1 MSERVGI
8 VAVAQTKYSADRA
21 DVNEGE
27 LVYEAV
33 RQVLQETGLKFA
45 KDVSGGDTFDFGI
58 DASVTC
64 SQDHWD
70 GRTISNC
77 NVMSYVGGHHSDED
91 KVAEDSLNAV
101 FTAFARILSGHQD
114 VILVAAHCKESQ
126 ADKWGIENTA
136 LDPVFLRVLGLDFL
150 SGAAMQAR
158 RYMYKYGITPE
169 QCARVVVKNRANGLK
184 NPLAQGTPAVT
195 VTDVL
200 GSQVLASPIR
210 QLDMKPASDGAC
222 AMILATEK
230 KAKKLCAKPIWIKGV
245 SNCYETHYLGDRDLA
260 ECDALVKAAKKAYS
274 MAGIT
279 DPAKEIS
286 LAEISE
292 EYSYQ
297 ELLWMEG
304 LGLCGRGEAGRII
317 EGGTTQLGGKL
328 PVNPSGGMLA
338 GNPTVVAGMAR
349 IAEGVLQLRGDAG
362 ERQVRGA
369 KTVLAHG
376 FTGVCGALQGVMI
389 LGKA

>member
-8 VAVAQTKYSADRA
+8 VAVAQTKYSANRA
-21 DVNEGE
+21 DVIEGE

-33 RQVLQETGLKFA
+33 GQVLKETGLKFA
-45 KDVSGGDTFDFGI
+45 KDVTGSGAFGI
-58 DASVTC
+58 DATVTC

-77 NVMSYVGGHHSDED
+77 NVMSYVGSHHSDED
-91 KVAEDSLNAV
+91 KVAEDALNAV
-101 FTAFARILSGHQD
+101 YTAFARVLSGHQD
-114 VILVAAHCKESQ
+114 VVLVAAHCKESQ
-126 ADKWGIENTA
+126 ADKWGVENTA

-150 SGAAMQAR
+150 SSAAMQAR

-169 QCARVVVKNRANGLK
+169 QCARVVVKNRGNAKK
-184 NPLAQGTPAVT
+184 NPFAQEPLDITTAN
-195 VTDVL
+195 VL

-210 QLDMKPASDGAC
+210 ELDMKPTSDGAC

-230 KAKKLCAKPIWIKGV
+230 KANKLCSKPIWIKGV

-279 DPAKEIS
+279 DPRKQVS

-304 LGLCGRGEAGRII
+304 LGLCERGE
-317 EGGTTQLGGKL
+317 GGKFIDSGVTQLGGKL
-328 PVNPSGGMLA
+328 PVNPSGGMLS
-338 GNPTVVAGMAR
+338 GNPTVVAGMTR
-349 IAEGVLQLRGDAG
+349 IAEGVLQLRGEAG
-362 ERQVRGA
+362 ERQVPGA
-369 KTVLAHG
+369 KVALAHG

>member
-8 VAVAQTKYSADRA
+8 VAVAQTKYSANRA
-21 DVNEGE
+21 DANEGE

-45 KDVSGGDTFDFGI
+45 QDGTGI
-58 DASVTC
+58 DATITC
-64 SQDHWD
+64 SQDFLD

-77 NVMSYVGGHHSDED
+77 NVMSYVGSHHSDED
-91 KVAEDSLNAV
+91 KVAEDGLTAV
-101 FTAFARILSGHQD
+101 YAAFARVLSGHQD
-114 VILVAAHCKESQ
+114 VVLVASHCKESQ
-126 ADKWGIENTA
+126 ADMRGVENA
-136 LDPVFLRVLGLDFL
+136 GLDPVFLRVLGLDFL
-150 SGAAMQAR
+150 SAAALQAR

-169 QCARVVVKNRANGLK
+169 QCAKVVVKNRGNAKK
-184 NPLAQGTPAVT
+184 NPLAQESTEITTA
-195 VTDVL
+195 DVL

-210 QLDMKPASDGAC
+210 QLDMKPTSDGAC

-230 KAKKLCAKPIWIKGV
+230 KAKKLCAKPIWIQGV
-245 SNCYETHYLGDRDLA
+245 SNCYETHHLGDRDLA

-279 DPAKEIS
+279 DPRKQVNV
-286 LAEISE
+286 AEVSE

-304 LGLCGRGEAGRII
+304 LGLCGRGEAGHLI
-317 EGGTTQLGGKL
+317 ESGATQMGGQL
-328 PVNPSGGMLA
+328 PVNTSGGMLS

-349 IAEGVLQLRGDAG
+349 IAEGVLQLRGEAG
-362 ERQVRGA
+362 ERQVPGA
-369 KTVLAHG
+369 KVALAHG

>member
-33 RQVLQETGLKFA
+33 SQVLRETGLKFA
-45 KDVSGGDTFDFGI
+45 KDVSGSDAFGI
-58 DASVTC
+58 DATVSC
-64 SQDHWD
+64 SQDFWD

-91 KVAEDSLNAV
+91 KVAEDGLTAV
-101 FTAFARILSGHQD
+101 YAGFARVLSGHQD
-114 VILVAAHCKESQ
+114 VVLVAAHCKESMS
-126 ADKWGIENTA
+126 DKWAIENAA
-136 LDPVFLRVLGLDFL
+136 LDPVYLRVLGLDFL
-150 SGAAMQAR
+150 SAGAMQAR
-158 RYMYKYGITPE
+158 RYMYKFGITPQ
-169 QCARVVVKNRANGLK
+169 QCAAVVVKNRANARK
-184 NPLAQGTPAVT
+184 NPFAQEQAEVT
-195 VTDVL
+195 LQDVL
-200 GSQVLASPIR
+200 GSPILASPIR
-210 QLDMKPASDGAC
+210 QMDMKPTSDGAC

-230 KAKKLCAKPIWIKGV
+230 KARKICAKPIWIKGV

-260 ECDALVKAAKKAYS
+260 ECDALVKAAKKAYG

-279 DPAKEIS
+279 DPAKQIS
-286 LAEISE
+286 VAEVSE

-304 LGLCGRGEAGRII
+304 LGLCGRGEAGRLL
-317 EGGTTQLGGKL
+317 ESGATGLGGKL

-349 IAEGVLQLRGDAG
+349 IAESVLQLRDEAGD
-362 ERQVRGA
+362 RQVNGA
-369 KTVLAHG
+369 KVALAHG
-376 FTGVCGALQGVMI
+376 FTGVCGALQGVMV